1 MNYNLAQLQ
10 ALTRQ
15 AGFPESEIAKAA
27 AIWMYES
34 SGDPNAIND
43 GSTTK
48 TVEYSVG
55 LAQINTR
62 AHKNYTVEQLKNP
75 AINLKEALRIW
86 RGRPNYADW
95 FNSNKKYERNVQ
107 GIAAQSRAI
116 YANGGAAVI
125 TADQVPAILNNPLA
139 VSETGT
145 GESIAFYA
153 GVGLLLLMLIRR

>member
-1 MNYNLAQLQ
+1 VKYNLAQLQ

-34 SGDPNAIND
+34 SGDPSAVND
-43 GSTTK
+43 GSSTN

-75 AINLKEALRIW
+75 DINLKEALRIW

-95 FNSNKKYERNVQ
+95 FNSNKKYERDYR
-107 GIAAQSRAI
+107 GIASQSRTI
-116 YANGGAAVI
+116 YANGGTSII
-125 TADQVPAILNNPLA
+125 TADQVPAILNNPA
-139 VSETGT
+139 GT
-145 GESIAFYA
+145 KTEEGVIFYA